1 MQVKT
6 VIIGSGISGLSVGHF
21 LAKKSKNF
29 IILEA
34 DNKSGGIIQSKIQ
47 HKFICENGPNTVLLN
62 NDAIIELIKDCN
74 MWEELKYPLENSNKN
89 RFVIHDNKLTI
100 IPSKFFKFI
109 STPLLST
116 WGKLRI
122 VIELFVKKHNKNT
135 TVYDFIS
142 KRFGKEFHDKLIE
155 PFLTGIYAG
164 DTKKMSAK
172 HSLKLLWS
180 LEQTY
185 GSVIKGFLKRKNN
198 KVNSFN
204 FSNGLSE
211 LTEKIVELLEEN
223 IRYNYKV
230 NKIQKIN
237 DGYKILSDAGNIKCQ
252 EVICAIPAY
261 GLKNLIWDDS
271 LIQELN
277 NVNYNPIDVF
287 HFGLERKN
295 IGNNIDG
302 FGVLTKPSDE
312 KSFLGVLFNSR
323 IFDFVAPENMDLFTV
338 LVGGEHQKKLCE
350 LPTKELERIIMSE
363 LDELIDH
370 KGNIVFT
377 NHFKW
382 KNGIPQYNLSQEQLL
397 LSIGNFEKHNVNFHI
412 TGNYFNG
419 ISVSDCVKKAK
430 IIADYL

>member
-1 MQVKT
+1 
-6 VIIGSGISGLSVGHF
+6 
-21 LAKKSKNF
+21 
-29 IILEA
+29 
-34 DNKSGGIIQSKIQ
+34 
-47 HKFICENGPNTVLLN
+47 
-62 NDAIIELIKDCN
+62 
-74 MWEELKYPLENSNKN
+74 
-89 RFVIHDNKLTI
+89 
-100 IPSKFFKFI
+100 
-109 STPLLST
+109 
-116 WGKLRI
+116 
-122 VIELFVKKHNKNT
+122 
-135 TVYDFIS
+135 
-142 KRFGKEFHDKLIE
+142 
-155 PFLTGIYAG
+155 
-164 DTKKMSAK
+164 
-172 HSLKLLWS
+172 
-180 LEQTY
+180 
-185 GSVIKGFLKRKNN
+185 VIKGFFKRKNN

-211 LTEKIVELLEEN
+211 LTEKVVELLEEN

-295 IGNNIDG
+295 IGKNIDG